1 VSPRARE
8 LDPRRHKI
16 TGLHCE
22 TIHVAVTKE
31 TANLIADMAVVVTT
45 QARKPRTRMKEN
57 TRRNERT
64 KLVVIKQIGIRPK
77 KALIAIILPAAVGMS
92 NLVIRKLVVQIQ
104 ESTIPIQFLLT
115 LILKRYPST
124 PRSILTI
131 VLLSKQ
137 PKKKLNLLGSTP
149 RM

>member
-1 VSPRARE
+1 
-8 LDPRRHKI
+8 
-16 TGLHCE
+16 
-22 TIHVAVTKE
+22 
-31 TANLIADMAVVVTT
+31 
-45 QARKPRTRMKEN
+45 
-57 TRRNERT
+57 
-64 KLVVIKQIGIRPK
+64 
-77 KALIAIILPAAVGMS
+77 
-92 NLVIRKLVVQIQ
+92 VIRKLVVQIQ